1 MITLKRAGTLAGL
14 FLLVGFAAAC
24 SGGGTASPSGPSGS
38 SLSGGS
44 SFGATITGTVATSL
58 SARSFHTLGTSGGMT
73 ISITGTNV
81 SSPVDGSGNFTLS
94 GVPPGDDDLHIS
106 GGSSDAHVHVSGVTE
121 HEHINVDLTVTGTTA
136 TVEDSERE
144 SENNEAEVEGLV
156 TAIDTTAH
164 TLTIRGKVVT
174 VPSGTPIMHGNTAI
188 DFAQIKVGDRVH
200 IHGTN
205 TTAGITAT
213 RVTVQNAASTSVDHD

>member
-1 MITLKRAGTLAGL
+1 MNILKRAGTLAGL
-14 FLLVGFAAAC
+14 LSFVGFAAAC
-24 SGGGTASPSGPSGS
+24 AGGGTTSPSGPSGS

-44 SFGATITGTVATSL
+44 SSGATITGTVATSL
-58 SARSFHTLGTSGGMT
+58 SARSFHTLGTSPGMT
-73 ISITGTNV
+73 VSVTGTNV

-94 GVPPGDDDLHIS
+94 GVPTGDDDLHIS
-106 GGSSDAHVHVSGVTE
+106 GGSSDAHVHVRGVTD

-144 SENNEAEVEGLV
+144 SESNEAEIEGLV

-164 TLTIRGKVVT
+164 TLTVRGKSVT
-174 VPSGTPIMHGNTAI
+174 VPSSTPIMHGNTAI
-188 DFAQIKVGDRVH
+188 AFTQIKVGDRVH

-205 TTAGITAT
+205 TTGGITAT
-213 RVTVQNAASTSVDHD
+213 RVTVQDAASTSVDHD